1 MQHRVNLYFNDE
13 NPIDAKIWA
22 VLEDKKRRPDVIK
35 AMLLG
40 VIDLNNIEKAN
51 KKKENDI
58 DVNEVENMEGIDL
71 E

>member
-13 NPIDAKIWA
+13 NPIDAKIWS

-40 VIDLNNIEKAN
+40 VIDLNNIQKTETVKN
-51 KKKENDI
+51 NDEI
-58 DVNEVENMEGIDL
+58 EIEEIEDIEGIDI
-71 E
+71 